1 MECNAMRHFRDFS
14 VLRCSC
20 QLPLFQRCRL
30 FVHRRTRFS
39 SKCSC
44 VVILCRTPC
53 IIVFI
58 VQYITYI
65 MTYTYYIVA
74 AYRLE
79 ILNVQ
84 KFLVLKLQLA

>member
-1 MECNAMRHFRDFS
+1 MHHFRDFS

-20 QLPLFQRCRL
+20 QLSLFQRRHL
-30 FVHRRTRFS
+30 FVHCRAWFS

-58 VQYITYI
+58 VHCITYI

-84 KFLVLKLQLA
+84 KCLVLKL